1 MIGKIRKGSGFKGC
15 VDYVLGKRQA
25 VLLHADGVLA
35 ESRQGI
41 VRSFLAQASM
51 NPRLG
56 KPVGHIA
63 LSYSAA
69 DAPRLTDEKMVQLAQ
84 EYMRE
89 MKITDTQYIIV
100 RHQDREHPHVHIVFN
115 RIGNDGKTISDRN
128 DMYRNEQVCKKLKA
142 EHGLYFAKG
151 KERVKQHRLK
161 EPDKSKYEI
170 YTAVKNEI
178 GKSRDWRQL
187 QERLTEKG
195 ITIQFKYK
203 GHTDEIQGISFIKGG
218 YMFKG
223 SEIDRSF
230 SFSKLD
236 KHFGNAGMDTTEN
249 SRQQIVSAPI
259 LEPEQTPQ
267 RNDSPSMGGLFSLFD
282 VSPSAPSD
290 EEIDWNLRKK
300 KKKKKRQLKL

>member
-15 VDYVLGKRQA
+15 VDYVLGKQQA

-35 ESRQGI
+35 ESRQDI

-115 RIGNDGKTISDRN
+115 RVGNDGKTISDRN
-128 DMYRNEQVCKKLKA
+128 DMYRNELVCKKLKA
-142 EHGLYFAKG
+142 KHGLYFAKG

-178 GKSRDWRQL
+178 GKSRAAGGKGNHHPIQMQRADGRGAGHILHQRRIHIQGFRDRPQL
-187 QERLTEKG
+187 QLL
-195 ITIQFKYK
+195 Q
-203 GHTDEIQGISFIKGG
+203 
-218 YMFKG
+218 
-223 SEIDRSF
+223 
-230 SFSKLD
+230 
-236 KHFGNAGMDTTEN
+236 AGQAFRRCRAGCRRKFQADN
-249 SRQQIVSAPI
+249 RRAP
-259 LEPEQTPQ
+259 P
-267 RNDSPSMGGLFSLFD
+267 
-282 VSPSAPSD
+282 
-290 EEIDWNLRKK
+290 
-300 KKKKKRQLKL
+300 